1 MPAAGPVLLGPGSDL
16 GDEAQRHAIDA
27 MPVSGRLRAVIEDM
41 AEMTA
46 ATPAQGLGPHHHE
59 GAIGLLDN
67 GVGQRLIEA
76 RPAGAALELR
86 LRREQRQV
94 AAAQAKVPLRF
105 SLFSGLVKG
114 RSVPASRRTLY
125 WAGESCFFHSAG
137 VFSIS
142 NFSVVFSP
150 ALALPRPSQ
159 RKAEKAATLV
169 ADASRIRRSI
179 MVKAPCTSEN
189 RLSITIYG
197 PCRQKLQHC
206 SSGLLTFTRAHG
218 RRGHLTAIT
227 PANRRYSRS
236 GARPAPVVVHGRRR
250 MLPRNRSLRLG

>member
-1 MPAAGPVLLGPGSDL
+1 
-16 GDEAQRHAIDA
+16 
-27 MPVSGRLRAVIEDM
+27 
-41 AEMTA
+41 
-46 ATPAQGLGPHHHE
+46 
-59 GAIGLLDN
+59 
-67 GVGQRLIEA
+67 
-76 RPAGAALELR
+76 
-86 LRREQRQV
+86 
-94 AAAQAKVPLRF
+94 LRF

-150 ALALPRPSQ
+150 ALALLGQASGRPRK
-159 RKAEKAATLV
+159 R
-169 ADASRIRRSI
+169 RRSSRMQAGYGGRSWSKLRAHRKI
-179 MVKAPCTSEN
+179 DCPSRSTVPAAKSY
-189 RLSITIYG
+189 SI
-197 PCRQKLQHC
+197 

-250 MLPRNRSLRLG
+250 MLPRNRSLRLAEASRASLAYSRASSRSRARSRNRDSAPAAAEWPRDQMSIACPATRPAAPRPKPVQMEKTAASDRRRQECCAPEAGRP